1 MEPVEAVLKNIYL
14 SNNYKKDLSRP
25 HFNDETRIQEKQQVK
40 DQQYCKFIFVA
51 CLTVPSSN

>member
-14 SNNYKKDLSRP
+14 SNTYKNDLSRP
-25 HFNDETRIQEKQQVK
+25 YFNDETRIQEKQQVK
-40 DQQYCKFIFVA
+40 DQQHCKFIFVA